1 MCAMLLQED
10 AAKIAALNMRL
21 KKEQKGKAAA
31 EVSFATSCLVASC
44 HAFTKA
50 NKLCLHQQYAC
61 VTFVSC
67 KLLTLT
73 QRHLPLYCCL
83 GCDFTK

>member
-31 EVSFATSCLVASC
+31 EVIFATSCLVARC
-44 HAFTKA
+44 YAFTRP
-50 NKLCLHQQYAC
+50 NKLYLHQQYAC

-67 KLLTLT
+67 KLT
-73 QRHLPLYCCL
+73 QCHLPLYCCL